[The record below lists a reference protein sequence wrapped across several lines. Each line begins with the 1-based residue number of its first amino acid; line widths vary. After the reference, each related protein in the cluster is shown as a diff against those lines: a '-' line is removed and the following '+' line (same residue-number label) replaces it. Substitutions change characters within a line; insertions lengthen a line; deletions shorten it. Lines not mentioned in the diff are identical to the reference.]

1 MMTKRTTAE
10 RQSCPQRN
18 CISRVGWNC
27 GNSSEQQGRK
37 RNEAAAS
44 RDCVHNAAK
53 EGRKK
58 QQNRTWNTVTWWKQ
72 PIKDVPLDGGGSQF
86 LLPRIWQPIQ
96 LAMKKAR
103 INRA

>member
-18 CISRVGWNC
+18 CISGVGWNC

-37 RNEAAAS
+37 RNKTAAS

-86 LLPRIWQPIQ
+86 LLLRI
-96 LAMKKAR
+96 LATNPAR
-103 INRA
+103 NEKGAD